1 MNVSDS
7 GAMTRRHHVGI
18 AVLRVV
24 LGIIFV
30 VHGGQKLFV
39 YGFAGTANGFA
50 QMGAPL
56 PSVTGPLIALVE
68 FFGGIALIVGLFT
81 RVAALGLVGDMLGAI
96 LFVHISRGFFVPFGV
111 EFVLM
116 LGTAALALAFTGP
129 GAYSLDAVMAN
140 RRRAAEGPSYVE
152 TADAPATLRN
162 SLEDRT

>member
-1 MNVSDS
+1 MNDAASD
-7 GAMTRRHHVGI
+7 AMTRRHHVGI

-39 YGFAGTANGFA
+39 YGFAGTTNAFA

-56 PSVTGPLIALVE
+56 PSVTGPLIGLVE
-68 FFGGIALIVGLFT
+68 FFGGIALIVGLLT
-81 RVAALGLVGDMLGAI
+81 RFAALGLVADMLGAI
-96 LFVHISRGFFVPFGV
+96 LFFHISRGFFVPFGV

-129 GAYSLDAVMAN
+129 GAYSLDAAITN
-140 RRRAAEGPSYVE
+140 RRRAGTAPPYAETP
-152 TADAPATLRN
+152 AAPPAMRE